1 MPTERDTD
9 WRMEMDY
16 LLNINKKRKRFK
28 IMPIKIETVSGKV
41 YNLSVTTLGKKVG
54 RFFKSIVKKAVD
66 FTKDLVKTG
75 ISYLHTKLSQ
85 LEDYLLEKVSDFG
98 AWAEEKITERI
109 EEPIDEVIPE

>member
-41 YNLSVTTLGKKVG
+41 YNLSLSTLG
-54 RFFKSIVKKAVD
+54 
-66 FTKDLVKTG
+66 
-75 ISYLHTKLSQ
+75 
-85 LEDYLLEKVSDFG
+85 
-98 AWAEEKITERI
+98 
-109 EEPIDEVIPE
+109 